1 MGDIFWIFKN
11 CSQTVLDWEIIVD
24 EEFMK
29 LGFSGELE
37 NAKCKMQNAKSE
49 NGGTMREIVC
59 KNDFS
64 IGDNHFWSV
73 E

>member
-1 MGDIFWIFKN
+1 M
-11 CSQTVLDWEIIVD
+11 EH
-24 EEFMK
+24 
-29 LGFSGELE
+29 LGGMRDGSNLGLSVCDR

-49 NGGTMREIVC
+49 NGETMREIVC